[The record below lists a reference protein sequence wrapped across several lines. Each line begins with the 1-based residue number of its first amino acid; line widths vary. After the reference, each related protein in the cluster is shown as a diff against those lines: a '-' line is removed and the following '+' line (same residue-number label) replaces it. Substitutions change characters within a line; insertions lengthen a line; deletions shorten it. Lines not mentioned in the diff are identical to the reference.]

1 MREKVKFPLL
11 LVIVFVVAVFSM
23 SVVPKGFSFDER
35 TLQSED
41 VKPPSI
47 AISTPRNATYGANHV
62 ALSIAIN
69 ENPFWMGY
77 CLDEQ
82 DIVTVSGNTMITDLS
97 DGTHSLTVYA
107 NDSVGNMGQSKTVCF
122 TIDTRPPVIMLF
134 SPQNKTYVTNAVL
147 VNVTSDEAVSWM
159 GYSLDGQVSVA
170 VPENMTL
177 SELIDGTHSLVVYVK
192 DAAGNV
198 GTSETIVFSVAANDN
213 VFQLWI
219 LSATV
224 VILAVGAAVLIY
236 VIRARRS
243 KPSGKLTE
251 TLEAQ

>member
-1 MREKVKFPLL
+1 MRKKMRFPLL
-11 LVIVFVVAVFSM
+11 LFIVLVAAVFLT
-23 SVVPKGFSFDER
+23 SVVPKSFSFDEKA
-35 TLQSED
+35 LQSGD
-41 VKPPSI
+41 IKPPSI
-47 AISTPRNATYGANHV
+47 AISTPRNVTYSVNHV

-69 ENPFWMGY
+69 ENPYWIGY
-77 CLDEQ
+77 CLDER

-107 NDSVGNMGQSKTVCF
+107 NDSAGNMGQSKTVYF

-134 SPQNKTYVTNAVL
+134 SPQNKTYATNAVL
-147 VNVTSDEAVSWM
+147 VNVTSDETVSWI

-177 SELIDGTHSLVVYVK
+177 SELTDGTHSLVVYVK

-198 GTSETIVFSVAANDN
+198 GTSETIIFSIAANDST
-213 VFQLWI
+213 FQLWI
-219 LSATV
+219 LSAIV
-224 VILAVGAAVLIY
+224 VILAVGATILVY

-243 KPSGKLTE
+243 KPSDKLME
-251 TLEAQ
+251 TSEAQ